1 MASCLPDGSQQDQVW
16 LGNQD
21 MKGELSLPSPC
32 NSKKASKNSGPKGK
46 IQRVVLGWHKALHLG
61 VQYQNKLQRSRHPN
75 STRIPIR
82 LTTQTNVG
90 WPWPWTTPKAFS
102 PFETYPVFARKR
114 SWYEVIT
121 ITAKPSKPVPH
132 LRQFPNNQNLQQ
144 GIITVCRTLGKSCQP
159 SLPNQVIFPKITW
172 RSLLQVTGSSY
183 LENCSKDAMTWH
195 IWLPQFARQPL
206 QYGDKYKSL
215 KHIFKASSTHTI
227 HVHR

>member
-1 MASCLPDGSQQDQVW
+1 MWDDRGRGQHPKLSAHLRPTLCLQ
-16 LGNQD
+16 GNAHD
-21 MKGELSLPSPC
+21 
-32 NSKKASKNSGPKGK
+32 
-46 IQRVVLGWHKALHLG
+46 
-61 VQYQNKLQRSRHPN
+61 
-75 STRIPIR
+75 
-82 LTTQTNVG
+82 
-90 WPWPWTTPKAFS
+90 
-102 PFETYPVFARKR
+102 
-114 SWYEVIT
+114 YEVIT

-227 HVHR
+227 HVHRYMHHITNFSRFARLNGC